1 MFQTKKKNS
10 LLWKFKSK
18 ESELEHFLFASI
30 HLIDNQIEN
39 IIQQVLPFVQAC
51 DVFAGEINFS
61 EEAIHDVKECL
72 FLSDDF
78 LYSES
83 YQKFITDLQFELFR
97 RYKIDI
103 YSFSHLK
110 PIVFSNF
117 ISLLLLH
124 CSPDQNVD
132 RKLFDFAQ
140 MHSKELI
147 GLEDFHE
154 HFSILN
160 SISETEQFA
169 MVSKSFSNLKQ
180 LRMSMNISLK
190 KYKNQE
196 INYLYKFGKKM
207 LGKHKSIM
215 LYQRN
220 TRMVETLL
228 NYCDTKSVFATCG
241 AAHFDGKYG
250 ILAQLKRKGFE
261 CKPVHI

>member
-39 IIQQVLPFVQAC
+39 IIQQVLPFVKAC
-51 DVFAGEINFS
+51 DVFAGEINFN

-78 LYSES
+78 LNSES

-103 YSFSHLK
+103 HSFSHLK

-124 CSPDQNVD
+124 CSPEQNVD

-160 SISETEQFA
+160 SISETE
-169 MVSKSFSNLKQ
+169 
-180 LRMSMNISLK
+180 
-190 KYKNQE
+190 
-196 INYLYKFGKKM
+196 
-207 LGKHKSIM
+207 
-215 LYQRN
+215 
-220 TRMVETLL
+220 
-228 NYCDTKSVFATCG
+228 
-241 AAHFDGKYG
+241 
-250 ILAQLKRKGFE
+250 
-261 CKPVHI
+261 